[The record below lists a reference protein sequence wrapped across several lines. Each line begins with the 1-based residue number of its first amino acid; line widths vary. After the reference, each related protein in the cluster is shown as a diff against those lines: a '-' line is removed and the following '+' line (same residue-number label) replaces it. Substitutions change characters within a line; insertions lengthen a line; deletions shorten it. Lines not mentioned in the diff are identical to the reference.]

1 MAEGAVFT
9 NNLHIPI
16 TLINLIRLLK
26 KLQYL
31 LDYLP
36 LLTIIINPEA
46 EVRSLGT
53 TSLFNELSTT
63 QEEEDCHTDFNNRPL
78 TKRATTF
85 DLLRS
90 STHHH
95 QDPLLTSSIGQSSI
109 TSNHNP
115 NSSDRTSPSLRTVIS
130 KSSLKI
136 FNKLPGLK
144 SSSNKRSSSSGGSIV
159 INNNQSS
166 PFLYSSSSSSF
177 YSSSSTTTSS
187 SRRINRTSNFT
198 SSLFSNSPIKNNH
211 QQQNMN
217 SLRNNHPTDYLP
229 NEKSRSSVSRSS
241 DFLAL
246 RYLSIHPDLNSPP
259 PPPHPTNH
267 IDNKH
272 S

>member
-16 TLINLIRLLK
+16 TGR
-26 KLQYL
+26 
-31 LDYLP
+31 
-36 LLTIIINPEA
+36 
-46 EVRSLGT
+46 VRSLGT

-166 PFLYSSSSSSF
+166 PSSIPPHPHP
-177 YSSSSTTTSS
+177 STHPHQQHHHQEGSTEL
-187 SRRINRTSNFT
+187 RTST

-259 PPPHPTNH
+259 PHLHPTNH
-267 IDNKH
+267 IDNNH

>member
-1 MAEGAVFT
+1 G
-9 NNLHIPI
+9 
-16 TLINLIRLLK
+16 
-26 KLQYL
+26 
-31 LDYLP
+31 LDSTISSPVSQHFLP
-36 LLTIIINPEA
+36 LSSPSSKLNLNGGGSSVHQQSPYTNHVNQSDSAA
-46 EVRSLGT
+46 EELQIPSRLPSSFNHHHQPRGRVRSLGT

-144 SSSNKRSSSSGGSIV
+144 S
-159 INNNQSS
+159 
-166 PFLYSSSSSSF
+166 
-177 YSSSSTTTSS
+177 
-187 SRRINRTSNFT
+187 
-198 SSLFSNSPIKNNH
+198 
-211 QQQNMN
+211 
-217 SLRNNHPTDYLP
+217 
-229 NEKSRSSVSRSS
+229 
-241 DFLAL
+241 
-246 RYLSIHPDLNSPP
+246 
-259 PPPHPTNH
+259 
-267 IDNKH
+267 
-272 S
+272 